1 MEKVKVALAGCGAIA
16 NVMHLP
22 GIHTMEEMGLVA
34 LVAVSDVVA
43 EKAKETATRFG
54 APLHFTDVEAMLA
67 EAEFDLLV
75 NTTVIPSHF
84 DVTLAALEAGKHVY
98 TQKPM
103 SVTLDEANRLV
114 EASRRYGRRL
124 AVAPEHPVRPHLR
137 QMRRMIDEG
146 VIGTVAFARV
156 QTSHHGPEKHNTTVT
171 RDSTWFYKPG
181 SDPIMDLGV
190 HGLSMITSLLGPVR
204 RLSAMSGRSLPVRHI
219 TAGPLTGKRID
230 VEIDDNSL
238 LMLDFGD
245 ARFAMLDATYC
256 VPASLGPW
264 LEIYG
269 STGTLAVTYERR
281 AGQPPHPILH
291 VFHTDDGEWRVAEVE
306 PTPPV
311 RDLGVLHMVECLRT
325 SEPHLLTAEHGRHL
339 VEIVTSAPVA
349 AREGRSI
356 PMQTTF

>member
-43 EKAKETATRFG
+43 EKAKETAARFG

-146 VIGTVAFARV
+146 VIYTVAFARV

-256 VPASLGPW
+256 VPASMAPR
-264 LEIYG
+264 LELFG
-269 STGTLAVTYERR
+269 SEGTLAVTYARR
-281 AGQPPHPILH
+281 LGGPQEPTLH
-291 VFHTDDGEWRVAEVE
+291 LYRAEDDSWQEVAVD

-311 RDLGVLHMVECLRT
+311 RDLGVLHLVECLGNDQ
-325 SEPHLLTAEHGRHL
+325 PHILTAEHGRHL
-339 VEIVTSAPVA
+339 VEIITAAPVA
-349 AREGRSI
+349 ASAGETLDL
-356 PMQTTF
+356 QTTF

>member
-1 MEKVKVALAGCGAIA
+1 MDKVKIALAGCGAIA
-16 NVMHLP
+16 NILHLP
-22 GIHTMEEMGLVA
+22 GIQSMEEMGLVE
-34 LVAVSDVVA
+34 LVAVCDVVA
-43 EKAKETATRFG
+43 DKARDTAARFA
-54 APLHFTDVEAMLA
+54 APHSFDDVEEMLA
-67 EAEFDLLV
+67 QADFDLLV

-84 DVTLAALEAGKHVY
+84 DVTLAALQAGKHVY

-114 EASRRYGRRL
+114 DASRRYDRRL
-124 AVAPEHPVRPHLR
+124 AVAPEHPVRPHLAA
-137 QMRRMIDEG
+137 MRRMIDEG

-190 HGLSMITSLLGPVR
+190 HGLSQITALLGPVR

-245 ARFAMLDATYC
+245 ARFGMLDATYC
-256 VPASLGPW
+256 VPASMAPR
-264 LEIYG
+264 LEIFG
-269 STGTLAVTYERR
+269 SDGTLAVTYARR
-281 AGQPPHPILH
+281 LGGSQ
-291 VFHTDDGEWRVAEVE
+291 E
-306 PTPPV
+306 PTLHLYRAEDDAWQQVVVDPPPPV
-311 RDLGVLHMVECLRT
+311 RDLGVLHLVDCLR
-325 SEPHLLTAEHGRHL
+325 SGQPHLLTAERGRHL
-339 VEIVTSAPVA
+339 VEIISAAPVA
-349 AREGRSI
+349 AREGRTI
-356 PMQTTF
+356 ELQTSF